1 MNLMRTS
8 VFGGALLVGVLV
20 LGGSPARAQVAGVA
34 VPAAAR
40 RYTYTQPPATPLG
53 GSNYAAAPSRR
64 SWVLRPSRTSHQTR
78 PFRDPT
84 GRDIP
89 LAKPWLQPW

>member
-8 VFGGALLVGVLV
+8 VFGGVLLVGVMV
-20 LGGSPARAQVAGVA
+20 LGGSPAQARVAGVA
-34 VPAAAR
+34 VPAPAP
-40 RYTYTQPPATPLG
+40 RYAYTQPPATPLG
-53 GSNYAAAPSRR
+53 GPDYPAAPSGR
-64 SWVLRPSRTSHQTR
+64 SWVLRPGRASHQTR